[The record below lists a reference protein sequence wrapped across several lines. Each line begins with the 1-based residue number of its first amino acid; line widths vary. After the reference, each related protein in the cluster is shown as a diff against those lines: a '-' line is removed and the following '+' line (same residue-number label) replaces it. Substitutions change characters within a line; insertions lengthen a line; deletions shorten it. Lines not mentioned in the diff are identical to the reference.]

1 MAEPWQLEPATDN
14 PSAALRDWWLAR
26 GFQDPAAAQKRA
38 CNLLKRDPRAAACLQ
53 RFLQALAETP
63 HPDGSLLNF
72 ERLLD
77 SSTSALQTFDLLT
90 EHPRSLDILVKLFV
104 SSQYLTEILLQQPET
119 LAQLVQH
126 RQLADFKSREDFTA
140 EALASAR
147 AESTPD
153 RQRNALRRY
162 QRWEILRIGACDTF
176 GLLDLKATTNQLS
189 LLGDGLIRSCLILNA
204 GLEGMSPD
212 DLTVL
217 ALGKLGGE
225 ELNYSSDIDLVFISE
240 RPQNEVLPLAQK
252 LVRWLQD
259 STAEGFLYRVDM
271 RLRPWGRAGQL
282 VTTPTAYFDY
292 LRQHAEPWERQALLK
307 ARAVA
312 GDERLGR
319 RFLKQLPDYIFCGGE
334 AAVRT
339 SVREAKERIE
349 AQLKKKGKDWG
360 EVKSGAG
367 SIRDVEFVTQFLQLA
382 HGGRISG
389 VRSSNTLDALIRL
402 ADLDLLQAD
411 EYRYLTSGYV
421 FLRTVEHALQLM
433 HNTQEHS
440 LPRDRRE
447 LEFLARR
454 LDFGDAD
461 SFVMHYERH
470 VEAIRRIYEKYL
482 AESPPVPD
490 ATSPTSPRQSLIV
503 TNYQEVF
510 TEAERRE
517 HRRTLEAV
525 SADHPV
531 RVLARPIDDELWRVT
546 VLGLDEPGDL
556 SMICGLLFVYGCDIL
571 EGCVSTGNHPEVWQH
586 LSRIQKQITATAGQR
601 ADVAAE
607 TARDFVN
614 LFTVRPPAG
623 QVLKEAW
630 LSYEADLLE
639 LMLHARRIST
649 GAAQGRLARR
659 VAAAL
664 QDSPGRFNRP
674 APVDVTFDN
683 TIAEDAT
690 VIDIR
695 ADDTIGFLYELSNS
709 LAMSGVNISQVAIRS
724 DGNVVHDSLAVTD
737 ARTGGKIVDP
747 GRLQE
752 LRAAVVLIKQFTHV
766 LPRSPNPEAA
776 LLHFRSF
783 LRDLFERPD
792 WTDELSS
799 LERPDVLD
807 ALAQLM
813 GVSDFLWD
821 EFLRVQYS
829 NLFPVL
835 RDLPSLQKGT
845 SRAELDAKLK
855 ESLGAATTADDRRD
869 ALNVFKDREMFRVD
883 MRHILG
889 HIPDFTQFSA
899 ELSDVAEVVVSAAYD
914 LVEADLRRRYG
925 IPQLGPRR
933 PCRGAVLALGKCGGR
948 ELGFASDIE
957 LLFVYEN
964 EGHTAGPEVISC
976 SSYFQRLV
984 ESFNQTIRARH
995 EGIFRIDL
1003 RLRPYGRAG
1012 SLAVSMEAFRQYFA
1026 EDGPAWP
1033 YERQALVKLRPLAG
1047 DESLARE
1054 LSLLRDRLL
1063 YTGKAFDPAPMRAMR
1078 ERQIRQLVQG
1088 GTFNAKLSAGGLV
1101 DVEYLVQAL
1110 QISGGH
1116 RLPALRTTS
1125 TREAL
1130 DALRQ
1135 AGSLRP
1141 TEHEQLVAAY
1151 RFLRRLIDSLRMVRG
1166 DARDL
1171 TVPPVAS
1178 EDFEFLSRRLGYGG
1192 RPDALEADLE
1202 LHSQRVQELSRRL
1215 LAAP

>member
-1 MAEPWQLEPATDN
+1 MAEPWQLEPAEGALS
-14 PSAALRDWWLAR
+14 PALRDWWQAR
-26 GFQDPAAAQKRA
+26 GFQDPAAAQKRVQR
-38 CNLLKRDPRAAACLQ
+38 LLQRDPRAGACLRQ
-53 RFLQALAETP
+53 FLAALADTP

-77 SSTSALQTFDLLT
+77 STPTVAPMFELLT
-90 EHPRSLDILVKLFV
+90 DHPRSLDVLVKLFV

-119 LAQLVQH
+119 LARLVQH
-126 RQLADFKSREDFTA
+126 RQLAEFKSREDFA
-140 EALASAR
+140 EDALAAAR

-153 RQRNALRRY
+153 RQRDALRRY

-189 LLGDGLIRSCLILNA
+189 LLGDGLIRGCLTLIA
-204 GLEGMSPD
+204 ELEGLSAA

-225 ELNYSSDIDLVFISE
+225 ELNYSSDIDLVFLSE
-240 RPQNEVLPLAQK
+240 RPTGEVLPLAQK

-282 VTTPTAYFDY
+282 VTTPVAYLDY
-292 LRQHAEPWERQALLK
+292 LRQHAALWERQALLK

-312 GDERLGR
+312 GDEQLARS
-319 RFLKQLPDYIFCGGE
+319 FLKQLPAHIFGGDE
-334 AAVRT
+334 TALRT
-339 SVREAKERIE
+339 SVREAKDLIE
-349 AQLKKKGKDWG
+349 AQLKKRGKHWG

-367 SIRDVEFVTQFLQLA
+367 SIRDVEFVTQFLQLV
-382 HGGRISG
+382 HGDRIPR
-389 VRSSNTLDALIRL
+389 VRSSNTLDALVRL
-402 ADLDLLQAD
+402 ADHDLLQAD
-411 EYRYLTSGYV
+411 EYRHLTSGYV
-421 FLRTVEHALQLM
+421 FLRTVEHTLQLM

-461 SFVMHYERH
+461 SFVLHYVRH
-470 VEAIRRIYEKYL
+470 CEAIRRIYEKYL
-482 AESPPVPD
+482 ADPAVAPVP
-490 ATSPTSPRQSLIV
+490 AAPAAPRQSLIV
-503 TNYQEVF
+503 TNYEEVF
-510 TEAERRE
+510 TAAERLE
-517 HRRTLEAV
+517 HRRALDAV
-525 SADHPV
+525 TADRPA
-531 RVLARPIDDELWRVT
+531 RVLAQPVNDDVWRIT
-546 VLGLDEPGDL
+546 VLGLDQPGDL
-556 SMICGLLFVYGCDIL
+556 SMICGLLFVYGCDIV
-571 EGCVSTGNHPEVWQH
+571 EGCVSTGNHPATWPH
-586 LSRIQKQITATAGQR
+586 LARVQKQL
-601 ADVAAE
+601 AASGGSRGE
-607 TARDFVN
+607 APAESARDFVN

-623 QVLKEAW
+623 QVLSEAW
-630 LSYEADLLE
+630 QSYEADLLE
-639 LMLHARRIST
+639 LMLHARRVST

-664 QDSPGRFNRP
+664 QDAPGQIHRP
-674 APVDVTFDN
+674 APVEVTFN
-683 TIAEDAT
+683 NEIAEDAT

-695 ADDTIGFLYELSNS
+695 AEDTIGFLYELSNA
-709 LAMSGVNISQVAIRS
+709 LAMSGINISQVAIRS
-724 DGNVVHDSLAVTD
+724 SGSAVHDSLAVTD
-737 ARTGGKIVDP
+737 AGTGGKIVDP
-747 GRLQE
+747 ARLQE

-792 WTDELSS
+792 WLDELSS

-845 SRAELDAKLK
+845 SRNELEVKLRAAID
-855 ESLGAATTADDRRD
+855 AATSSDGRRD
-869 ALNVFKDREMFRVD
+869 ALNTFKDREMFRVD

-899 ELSDVAEVVVSAAYD
+899 ELSDVAEVVVAAAYE
-914 LVEADLRRRYG
+914 LVESDLHRRYG
-925 IPQLGPRR
+925 VPLLGARR

-957 LLFVYEN
+957 LLFVYED
-964 EGHTAGPEVISC
+964 EGQTTGPEVISC

-984 ESFNQTIRARH
+984 ESFTQTIRARH

-1012 SLAVSMEAFRQYFA
+1012 SLAVSVGAFRLYFA

-1047 DESLARE
+1047 DDLLARE
-1054 LSLLRDRLL
+1054 IVALRDRLL
-1063 YTGKAFDPAPMRAMR
+1063 YTGRPFDPAPMRAMR

-1110 QISGGH
+1110 QITGGH
-1116 RLPALRTTS
+1116 RLPALRTTG
-1125 TREAL
+1125 TRQAL

-1135 AGSLRP
+1135 AGVLRP

-1171 TVPPVAS
+1171 TVPPVTS
-1178 EDFEFLSRRLGYGG
+1178 EEFEFLSRRLGYGG
-1192 RPDALEADLE
+1192 RPAALAADLE

-1215 LAAP
+1215 LEAP